1 MTGLS
6 GSLFS
11 LQFVH
16 EVMPVTLA
24 GHLGEADREAARRRA
39 RAALSQR
46 NALGPASS
54 IRSVF
59 DLAAMPLMRILGFRL
74 SETSTIP
81 SASLVAVLA
90 ADSDGPEMPAHLAL
104 LVTVWDAPL
113 DRAWRDAVTHGIAV
127 GAAWAFCHNGR
138 LIRLV
143 DARRTYSRRYMEID
157 VGLALSNPALF
168 AVLWSLLRAAAFTPS
183 SRGSLIDRALLLSD
197 GHQVSV
203 RASLQRGVH
212 SSLSSLS
219 GCFGLRGA
227 GAPGDKFDQ
236 ALTIIYRIL
245 FLLFAEARALVPLW
259 HPTYREGYSIG
270 TLADRALRGRRQGLW
285 AALQAASRLAHAGCR
300 AGELIVTPFNGRLFE
315 PSHAP
320 LAETARV
327 PDETIATVLLSLSTE
342 ATAGGR
348 RRVSYGDLG
357 VEQLGTIYETVL
369 GTVATSRRKTTGS
382 FYTPRPL
389 TEYLVRRTLHPL
401 VEGRTLDEILSLRVL
416 DLAMGSGAFLVAA
429 CRYLAAACERA
440 LSAEGE
446 HPTPED
452 RTRLRGMVAQRCL
465 YGVDVNPTAVHLA
478 RLSLWLATLA
488 ADRPLTFLDHR
499 LRTGNSLI
507 GASADD
513 LARQPPGRARRISP
527 SPLFDRETDL
537 GPSIGETTV
546 GRLQIA
552 MEPGDTIQ
560 AVRSKERTLA
570 ALNGR
575 GAPLQK
581 WREIADLWCAAW
593 FWPKGDSA
601 PDSREYGALAAGL
614 AGGNGQPELP
624 EPLEHRRLT
633 TARGVAAAMNF
644 FHWTLEFPEVFYDTS
659 GAPLASPG
667 FHAIVGNPPWEMLRG
682 DHEGGNRVV
691 EFARSSGIYR
701 LRGKGHVNLYQLFLE
716 RALSLL
722 MPGGRIGV
730 VLPSGLAIDRG
741 SAHLRRALFERHDVD
756 TIVGF
761 ENHNGVF
768 PIHRSLRFLLITA
781 TAGRPTRAV
790 ACRFG
795 ERDLRLLD
803 QIPDGGTPR
812 DEYPVSLQR
821 SLLSR
826 LSGEDLMIP
835 ELRCAL
841 DVRIAEKAAASAFPL
856 QSSEGWG
863 VRFGRE
869 LNATDDRDAFSQ
881 PGNGL
886 PVVEGKQL
894 TPFVVDV
901 AASMFTVAPGE
912 ARARLGHER
921 FRRGRLAY
929 RDVASAGNRLSLLA
943 AIVPANTVTTHTL
956 FCLKTPLPAA
966 DQQVLCALLNSF
978 VVNYL
983 ARQRIGTHLSA
994 SIVEGLPVPRP
1005 ERDSAAFEPL
1015 RRCAELL
1022 TVSPSDTAVGAELQA
1037 RAARMYGLTADE
1049 LSHVLDTF
1057 PLVPW
1062 EQRAAVLTVWRSL
1075 GSGG

>member
-1 MTGLS
+1 MIGLS

-16 EVMPVTLA
+16 EVMPAALA
-24 GHLGEADREAARRRA
+24 GHLGEAGREAARRRA

-46 NALGPASS
+46 SALGPASA
-54 IRSVF
+54 IRAVF
-59 DLAAMPLMRILGFRL
+59 DLAAMPLMRVLGFRL
-74 SETSTIP
+74 AETSTI
-81 SASLVAVLA
+81 SSGSFFSVLA
-90 ADSDGPEMPAHLAL
+90 ADAEQQTAGAAHVGL
-104 LVTVWDAPL
+104 LVTTWGAPL
-113 DRAWRDAVTHGIAV
+113 DRAWRDAVSHGIEA
-127 GAAWAFCHNGR
+127 GASWALCHNGR
-138 LIRLV
+138 LIRLH
-143 DARRTYSRRYMEID
+143 DARRTYSRRHLEID
-157 VGLALSNPALF
+157 VALALSNPSLF
-168 AVLWSLLRAAAFTPS
+168 AVLWSLLRAAAFAPGPA
-183 SRGSLIDRALLLSD
+183 GSLIDRALLLSD
-197 GHQVSV
+197 SHQVTV

-212 SSLSSLS
+212 SSLSMLS
-219 GCFGLRGA
+219 GRFGL
-227 GAPGDKFDQ
+227 DQ

-245 FLLFAEARALVPLW
+245 FLLFAEARSLVPLW
-259 HPTYREGYSIG
+259 HPTYRDGYSIG

-327 PDETIATVLLSLSTE
+327 PDHAIGTVLLSLSTE
-342 ATAGGR
+342 ATPGGR

-357 VEQLGTIYETVL
+357 VEQLGTVYETVL
-369 GTVATSRRKTTGS
+369 GSVATGARKATGS
-382 FYTPRPL
+382 FYTPRSL
-389 TEYLVRRTLHPL
+389 TDYLVRRTLYPL

-429 CRYLAAACERA
+429 CRYLAGACERA
-440 LSAEGE
+440 LIADGDC
-446 HPTPED
+446 PTPED
-452 RTRLRGMVAQRCL
+452 RARLRRIVAQRCL

-488 ADRPLTFLDHR
+488 ADRPLTFLDHH
-499 LRTGNSLI
+499 LRAGNSLV
-507 GASADD
+507 GASLDD
-513 LARQPPGRARRISP
+513 LARQPPGGARRIGS
-527 SPLFDRETDL
+527 SPLFDRDTDA

-546 GRLQIA
+546 GRLRIA
-552 MEPGDTIQ
+552 MEPGDTIE

-575 GAPLQK
+575 GAPLRR
-581 WREIADLWCAAW
+581 WRDIADLWCAAW
-593 FWPKGDSA
+593 FWPRGDRA

-614 AGGNGQPELP
+614 ASGNGQHGLP
-624 EPLEHRRLT
+624 EPLERRRLE
-633 TARGVAAAMNF
+633 TARDVAAARRF
-644 FHWTLEFPEVFYDTS
+644 FHWTLEFPEAFYDTR

-667 FHAIVGNPPWEMLRG
+667 FDAIVGNPPWEMLRG
-682 DHEGGNRVV
+682 GHEDGHLVV
-691 EFARSSGIYR
+691 GFARSSGIYR

-716 RALSLL
+716 RSLSLL
-722 MPGGRIGV
+722 APGGRIGV
-730 VLPSGLAIDRG
+730 VLPSGLALDRG
-741 SAHLRRALFERHDVD
+741 SAPLRRALFERHDVD

-761 ENHNGVF
+761 DNHDGVF
-768 PIHRSLRFLLITA
+768 PIHRSLRFLLITG

-795 ERDLRLLD
+795 ERDVRLLD
-803 QIPDGGTPR
+803 QIPDGGAPP
-812 DEYPVSLQR
+812 DAYPVSLQR

-826 LSGEDLMIP
+826 LSGEDLVIP
-835 ELRCAL
+835 DLRSEI
-841 DVRIAEKAAASAFPL
+841 DIRIAEKAAASARPL
-856 QSSEGWG
+856 HSSEGWG

-869 LNATDDRDAFSQ
+869 LNATDDRDVFTG

-886 PVVEGKQL
+886 PVLEGKQL
-894 TPFVVDV
+894 TPFVVNV
-901 AASMFTVAPGE
+901 AGSTLSVAPDE

-921 FRRGRLAY
+921 FRRRRLAY

-1005 ERDSAAFEPL
+1005 ERGSTEFEAV
-1015 RRCAELL
+1015 RRCAERLAW
-1022 TVSPSDTAVGAELQA
+1022 SPDDPAISAELHA
-1037 RAARMYGLTADE
+1037 RTARLYGLTADE
-1049 LSHVLDTF
+1049 LCHVLDTF
-1057 PLVPW
+1057 PLVPK
-1062 EQRAAVLTVWRSL
+1062 EERAAVLTIWRSL
-1075 GSGG
+1075 GSGDRAPGKTVG